1 MIRYAIPEADLIAL
15 INGKKPSWM
24 ARAQQRIQQYT
35 AAGAYTD
42 DSEFWGEIKQV
53 YITLQHEKCAYCE
66 TKLQGAVLA
75 SKVHEVE
82 HYRPKSSVKPWP
94 NHNVEYWAKFK
105 PTWNTGTGSKIGY
118 YKLAYHHLN
127 YAIAC
132 TRCNS
137 TLKSS
142 YFPIRG
148 KRDVHN
154 GNPANMLKE
163 SALLLYPV
171 STVDPDDPQ
180 DIITFEGVLAVP
192 TQASGPEYERAVTN
206 IEFFQLN
213 HEDLT
218 SRRAVEIRTLW
229 LALQMAKNNPQDKQ
243 LYEDTIAQM
252 CSAEN
257 QFSSCVSAFL
267 ALSQSDYPTAETM
280 ARFIIKALAARQP
293 LTS

>member
-1 MIRYAIPEADLIAL
+1 MIRYAISETDLVAL
-15 INGKKPSWM
+15 INSEKPSWM
-24 ARAQQRIQQYT
+24 GRAKQRIQSYI
-35 AAGAYTD
+35 AAGGYTD
-42 DSEFWGEIKQV
+42 DSDFWGEIKQV

-82 HYRPKSSVKPWP
+82 HYRPKSEVKAWP
-94 NHNVEYWAKFK
+94 NHNVAHWKDFTPAW
-105 PTWNTGTGSKIGY
+105 PTGTASNTGY
-118 YKLAYHHLN
+118 YKLAYHPLN

-148 KRDVHN
+148 NRDTQN
-154 GNPANMLKE
+154 GNPADMQGE

-171 STVDPDDPQ
+171 SLADPDDPQ

-192 TQASGPEYERAVTN
+192 KHSAGPAYERAVTN

-218 SRRAVEIRTLW
+218 SRRAQEIINLW
-229 LALQMAKNNPQDKQ
+229 MAM
-243 LYEDTIAQM
+243 EAATSTHA
-252 CSAEN
+252 S
-257 QFSSCVSAFL
+257 
-267 ALSQSDYPTAETM
+267 TAEKKM
-280 ARFIIKALAARQP
+280 ATKVIASLCNPRSQFTSCANSFQRLYNDDRTEAESIVGILVQALP
-293 LTS
+293 E